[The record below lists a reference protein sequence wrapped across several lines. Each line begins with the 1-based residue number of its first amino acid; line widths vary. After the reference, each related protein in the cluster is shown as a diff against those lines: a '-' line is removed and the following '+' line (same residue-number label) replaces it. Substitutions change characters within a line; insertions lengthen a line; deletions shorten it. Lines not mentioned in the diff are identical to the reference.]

1 MGIEENK
8 ATMLRITNEVFNKGN
23 VSAIDELVAAD
34 FVDHASPPGVPGTRD
49 ALKGFVTMY
58 RAAFPDLHITLKA
71 VIAEGDKV
79 VQYATVS
86 GTMKGDFAGMTAS
99 GKSATWDEIHISRI
113 ANGKNAEHWMV
124 TDQMSMLAQ
133 LGFVQAPGQPVSA

>member
-1 MGIEENK
+1 
-8 ATMLRITNEVFNKGN
+8 
-23 VSAIDELVAAD
+23 
-34 FVDHASPPGVPGTRD
+34 
-49 ALKGFVTMY
+49 MY

-124 TDQMSMLAQ
+124 TDQMSMLVQ
-133 LGFVQAPGQPVSA
+133 LGFVQAPGQPVPG